1 MKVDLLPYTEID
13 GIPTMTNSFIEGLY
27 RRMQEDGTAD
37 TVFYDGTVRDAA
49 GFLRKMRYENI
60 ALYAVYADRELAGVL
75 WLNGFE
81 GRFAR
86 CHWCV
91 FSPYWGKG
99 SVEIGKASLR
109 QILALTEGG
118 GRHLYDMLLGVLP
131 SSNERAVAYCLKC
144 GGKRAGAVPN
154 LVYMDGKSA
163 EGTIIY
169 YTREV
174 SDEGV

>member
-1 MKVDLLPYTEID
+1 MKIELLPYAEID
-13 GIPTMTNSFIEGLY
+13 GISTMTNSFVMGLY
-27 RRMQEDGTAD
+27 DRMKEDGTAD
-37 TVFYDGTVRDAA
+37 IVFYDGSVRDAD

-60 ALYAVYADRELAGVL
+60 ALYAVYADQKLAGVV

-81 GRFAR
+81 GRVAR

-91 FSPYWGKG
+91 FSPYWAKG

-109 QILALTEGG
+109 KILAIKERGG
-118 GRHLYDMLLGVLP
+118 AYLYDMLLGILP
-131 SSNERAVAYCLKC
+131 SSNERAVRYCLKC
-144 GGKRAGAVPN
+144 GGRKAGVVPN
-154 LVYMDGKSA
+154 LVCMNGKSA

-174 SDEGV
+174 SHEGV